1 MNNECKLFELCLSPP
16 KQHSPQMR
24 SFLWLRWF
32 EAQWFNSME
41 ETSQKDDES
50 YLTLSYRSSDE
61 YLNLSCMENPGQG

>member
-1 MNNECKLFELCLSPP
+1 MHNECKLFELSFSTQATFTS
-16 KQHSPQMR
+16 KMR

-50 YLTLSYRSSDE
+50 YLTL
-61 YLNLSCMENPGQG
+61 LTGVQMNI